1 MAEDDDKAS
10 KKAIQEQKLRIQ
22 AEKEFG
28 QSLGYA
34 QQALMEQVKAL
45 KDQNGLVEGLVRSSK
60 MLNDSTKQNVEL
72 KRDLA
77 SLYSTEV
84 QAANDLILKRAMVQT
99 QLQGDYAQYLAQ
111 YMIQK
116 KIKDVNDPRLEGVIK
131 ELKQRQE
138 LNRRLEDERDL
149 NEEIAAEII
158 NIRGE
163 TESWKKG
170 FDKILATAKEI
181 AKDPKTLAFFMF
193 NEGVKGLE
201 KMHGTFEE
209 MHKMGL
215 TAGQAMEATF
225 SSMDITSMDWWLGLN
240 DVKGV
245 TQGIVEEYGNVNAI
259 SKETKNNLAEMAHK
273 FGISGEEAAKLNA
286 AMSRIP
292 GETSESA
299 ESAMKMT
306 GELAAMQGIAP
317 GKIMKDMAQNTGEM
331 ARAGA
336 KGAKEFG
343 KTAIELHKMG
353 VEISTASKQADS
365 LLDFESSINSQMEA
379 SVLLGREINL
389 DKARELA
396 LNNDIAGMTE
406 EIGKNIG
413 GAAEFG
419 KMNRLEQDALAKSVG
434 MSVEELTKQMDAQEE
449 NNKYFGEGAGL
460 TMNTFGTLMQYGGAA
475 AGFFKENGMLL
486 MTTIQLLSSENA
498 MKLLGNVYDKIKVSL
513 GLLYQGTLWVINGIL
528 NSRLLIQ
535 TKEFVMD
542 KAKVAFGYVQLG
554 LTQARAGAEMLLNN
568 TKVGMWLKEK
578 AHWAAEKIHMGWKMA
593 QERLGIGMKA
603 AAATQTAASTAAS
616 AGASAASGAG
626 AAAGLGGLA
635 TGLTAM
641 GTPQVLFGAFNLI
654 AAAPGLVL
662 MVAGIPFLI
671 AISLLGI
678 PAGAGL
684 SGLAT
689 GLTAMSNPM
698 LLMAGANLSVFA
710 LASVIGVAG
719 IPFLAMIA
727 LVGIPAGAGLTA
739 LGAGLTAMANP
750 AVAIGAAILS
760 GLAISLGAGI
770 MMMGIGIGIAAA
782 GLSLMFAELAKMP
795 IEQMLL
801 LPVALL
807 GIGAGLGALAVASFF
822 AFPGLLLASW
832 ALGGFAAV
840 LALMQPIMEMGGLLS
855 LAEGLTALAGSAG
868 GLSEVSAA
876 VLGIGGG
883 LGLMAMAG
891 LAALPIIGA
900 LMGLAA
906 VAPAL
911 GTLGSMFG
919 GGGDGGGEDDKMQ
932 LIADKLDQLIAVAS
946 KGGEVNLDGRKVGQV
961 LKLGL
966 NTSNVR

>member
-1 MAEDDDKAS
+1 MGANSEDYIPKDLAAQIADAISKGIKAGSRQGFSAGNFMQDMTDQMDDFLKSQKAREVNEKVYQMKAKQGLDLKEAEQRVMSQMAKEDVANNIKILQG
-10 KKAIQEQKLRIQ
+10 KLKNKNLTTQERIELQEQLNHLRQMPALIDSMTESRVKQLKIQKEQEALDKQ
-22 AEKEFG
+22 AENSIEAHERLKGILKEQVGITQEIVDQFRTPEMAKAVFADQLAGKLSAATDQFKEFHH
-28 QSLGYA
+28 
-34 QQALMEQVKAL
+34 E
-45 KDQNGLVEGLVRSSK
+45 
-60 MLNDSTKQNVEL
+60 
-72 KRDLA
+72 
-77 SLYSTEV
+77 
-84 QAANDLILKRAMVQT
+84 
-99 QLQGDYAQYLAQ
+99 
-111 YMIQK
+111 
-116 KIKDVNDPRLEGVIK
+116 
-131 ELKQRQE
+131 
-138 LNRRLEDERDL
+138 
-149 NEEIAAEII
+149 
-158 NIRGE
+158 
-163 TESWKKG
+163 
-170 FDKILATAKEI
+170 
-181 AKDPKTLAFFMF
+181 
-193 NEGVKGLE
+193 
-201 KMHGTFEE
+201 
-209 MHKMGL
+209 GL
-215 TAGQAMEATF
+215 TAGQSVQAMTN
-225 SSMDITSMDWWLGLN
+225 SMDLTSASWWLGLS
-240 DVKGV
+240 DTKGV
-245 TQGIVEEYGNVNAI
+245 MQGIVSEYGNVNAL
-259 SKETKNNLAEMAHK
+259 SKETVSELGHMAHK
-273 FGISGEEAAKLNA
+273 FGMSGEAAAKLNA

-292 GETSESA
+292 GETA
-299 ESAMKMT
+299 ESATNAMKHVGAMA
-306 GELAAMQGIAP
+306 EMQGIAP
-317 GKIMKDMAQNTGEM
+317 GKIMDDMANNTGEM

-336 KGAKEFG
+336 KGAVAFG
-343 KTAIELHKMG
+343 ESAIKLHKMG
-353 VEISTASKQADS
+353 VEIGTASKMADS

-389 DKARELA
+389 DKAREMA

-406 EIGKNIG
+406 EIAKNIG

-434 MSVEELTKQMDAQEE
+434 MSVDELSKMMDAQEE
-449 NNKYFGEGAGL
+449 SNKYFGPQASLIDNAIGGVM
-460 TMNTFGTLMQYGGAA
+460 TYGSAA
-475 AGFFKENGMLL
+475 AGFMKENGLL
-486 MTTIQLLSSENA
+486 ILSTIQLLASENA
-498 MKLLGNVYDKIKVSL
+498 MKLLGTVYDKIKIGL
-513 GLLYQGTLWVINGIL
+513 GLIYQGVMWAINGIL
-528 NSRLLIQ
+528 NSRYLIQ
-535 TKEFVMD
+535 VKDFVIE

-554 LTQARAGAEMLLNN
+554 LAQARIGLELFLNN
-568 TKVGMWLKEK
+568 TKVGMWAKEK
-578 AHWAAEKIHMGWKMA
+578 AHWAAEKIHMAWKA
-593 QERLGIGMKA
+593 AKEKLGIGTKA
-603 AAATQTAASTAAS
+603 ASSVASTATSAVAS
-616 AGASAASGAG
+616 GASAAASGGG
-626 AAAGLGGLA
+626 AAAGLTGLA
-635 TGLTAM
+635 TGLGAM
-641 GTPQVLFGAFNLI
+641 GTPQVLFGALNLI
-654 AAAPGLVL
+654 VAAPALLL
-662 MVAGIPFLI
+662 MVAAIPFLI
-671 AISLLGI
+671 AVSLLGI

-782 GLSLMFAELAKMP
+782 GLSLMFGELAKMP

-868 GLSEVSAA
+868 GLSEVSSAL
-876 VLGIGGG
+876 LGIGGG

-891 LAALPIIGA
+891 LASLPIIGA

-911 GTLGSMFG
+911 GALGSIFG
-919 GGGDGGGEDDKMQ
+919 GGEGGGEDDKMQ